1 MKDWRT
7 YLNFSM
13 SRQIMT
19 GFIVSPRITG
29 QCRVFA
35 GLVLV
40 LILLAPWWLWQ
51 QQDTSSLDPIA
62 HGAPLGEQQFGEPI
76 QPFPITITLD
86 PMKAALGR
94 QLFNEPRFSRDNTVS
109 CASCHKLDHGG
120 ADGASIARGSG
131 GASGT
136 IDKQAVFNS
145 SLNDLSTSNGPAR
158 TIL

>member
-7 YLNFSM
+7 YLNYSV
-13 SRQIMT
+13 SRQVMT
-19 GFIVSPRITG
+19 GFIVNPRVTD
-29 QCRVFA
+29 QRRVLG
-35 GLVLV
+35 GLGLV

-51 QQDTSSLDPIA
+51 QQDASSLGPIA
-62 HGAPLGEQQFGEPI
+62 HGAPLGEQQFGESLQPI
-76 QPFPITITLD
+76 PTTMVSNL
-86 PMKAALGR
+86 KKVAVGR
-94 QLFNEPRFSRDNTVS
+94 QIFREPRLSRDNTVS

-136 IDKQAVFNS
+136 IDKQTVFNS
-145 SLNDLSTSNGPAR
+145 GLNDLSTSNGPAG